1 LSYEVQKEQNKRRKK
16 AEKAVKDCEQL
27 IEKLEM
33 EIAAVEEKM
42 TTPEGASDMQ
52 LINQYTDL
60 KKILD
65 AAVEDWETASM
76 ELEELQN

>member
-1 LSYEVQKEQNKRRKK
+1 
-16 AEKAVKDCEQL
+16 
-27 IEKLEM
+27 
-33 EIAAVEEKM
+33 
-42 TTPEGASDMQ
+42 MQ

-60 KKILD
+60 KKKLD